1 MASDSDPAEV
11 SAQVPKELLAAREN
25 IDRIDRELIS
35 LLGERFALT
44 HEVGLL
50 KADKNLNALDSS
62 RESEKLA
69 ELRSLSE
76 RHGLDPE
83 LVSELFGRIMEE
95 VVKNHKRL
103 RD

>member
-1 MASDSDPAEV
+1 MASDSVPAAIPE
-11 SAQVPKELLAAREN
+11 ELLMARDN

-69 ELRSLSE
+69 ELRALSE

-83 LVSELFGRIMEE
+83 LISELFGRIMEE
-95 VVKNHKRL
+95 VVKNHKLL
-103 RD
+103 RE